1 MNKKHT
7 EPCALFL
14 EDAFAESHAQ
24 RLRDAGYPRVERFAT
39 HFRDEK
45 AAHTEQSVKDPRII
59 RLCNRE
65 CWLLVTTD
73 SSMRL
78 THLEVIKKT
87 EVTIL
92 ATAHNNAE
100 DMNEWVEGLI
110 KAKPQIER
118 HFKKTARPWCGT
130 FTRQGDVHIK
140 PVSMDAKGRRH
151 RPREME
157 PPEVIPAPK
166 PADPHIRDV
175 AG

>member
-1 MNKKHT
+1 M
-7 EPCALFL
+7 FL

-39 HFRDEK
+39 HFRDAV

-59 RLCNRE
+59 RLCNKE
-65 CWLLVTTD
+65 CWLLITTD

-100 DMNEWVEGLI
+100 NMDEWVEGLI
-110 KAKPQIER
+110 QAKPKIER
-118 HFKKTARPWCGT
+118 HFKKTPRPWCGT
-130 FTRQGDVHIK
+130 FSRNGDVKIK
-140 PVSMDAKGRRH
+140 PISMTATTRRK

-157 PPEVIPAPK
+157 APEVIGAVKTAEPR
-166 PADPHIRDV
+166 IRGV